1 MSDTI
6 KKVELGKVANVITK
20 GTTPTSI
27 GFDFTQTGINFIKIE
42 SISEEGNFIQSRI
55 AHISEE
61 CNNKL
66 KRSQLELNDILFSI
80 AGAIGRVAKVT
91 SDILPANT
99 NQALALIRLKPG
111 IFDYDFLCY
120 YLQSQAIA
128 EQYEKKKQGVAQLNI
143 SLNDIS
149 NFELPIMDFACQ
161 LKVVK
166 YLNKVM
172 HLIEKRKKQIEKL
185 DELVRSRFVEMFGDP
200 IRNEKG
206 WVQATLKDIA
216 VGKLSYGS
224 GTSAIKYD
232 GKIRYIRITDIMDN
246 GELNDDIKSP
256 NQVDEKYLLN
266 EGDILFAR
274 SGATVGKTCC
284 YKAKMGKAIYAGY
297 LIRLIPNRK
306 LVSPQYVYYYTKT
319 GYYNMFIKNSQKV
332 VAQPNI
338 NAQEYGD
345 LVICVPPIE
354 LQNKFAEFVEKVEK
368 TKSAIKKS
376 LYSLETLK
384 KSLMQKY
391 FG

>member
-1 MSDTI
+1 
-6 KKVELGKVANVITK
+6 
-20 GTTPTSI
+20 
-27 GFDFTQTGINFIKIE
+27 
-42 SISEEGNFIQSRI
+42 
-55 AHISEE
+55 
-61 CNNKL
+61 
-66 KRSQLELNDILFSI
+66 
-80 AGAIGRVAKVT
+80 
-91 SDILPANT
+91 
-99 NQALALIRLKPG
+99 
-111 IFDYDFLCY
+111 
-120 YLQSQAIA
+120 
-128 EQYEKKKQGVAQLNI
+128 
-143 SLNDIS
+143 
-149 NFELPIMDFACQ
+149 
-161 LKVVK
+161 
-166 YLNKVM
+166 
-172 HLIEKRKKQIEKL
+172 
-185 DELVRSRFVEMFGDP
+185 
-200 IRNEKG
+200 
-206 WVQATLKDIA
+206 
-216 VGKLSYGS
+216 
-224 GTSAIKYD
+224 
-232 GKIRYIRITDIMDN
+232 MDN